1 MLFTTLL
8 VLTGCNGAG
17 PEDTGSPGVLVGIL
31 VTPESV
37 VVPLGGDTQ
46 LTATGLYDDRT
57 SRNITA
63 VVSWSSADSD
73 VATVSEGLDAE
84 GLLSGLS
91 VGETTVIGSMNDIAS
106 VSARITVTDA
116 ELLGLTV
123 EPGELTLEQGSE
135 VQLQAIAA
143 WSDGSRGDAASQ
155 VRWLTADGTVAQIAT
170 GGVLNAAGT
179 GQTDIHA
186 EWDTI
191 SSPQVP
197 VEVLQSAKPD
207 LTITE
212 VEGVSGTDEVTITV
226 TVSNQG
232 TAGAAWYWL
241 DIFLDPSGT
250 PGAEDYGDAYGLVEY
265 TGPGETVT
273 GSFSLPASTG
283 THELAAY
290 VDLVGEVE
298 ESNESNNSWTGNITV
313 DDSTNEGPNISV
325 TYFDWVADET
335 SIYYAVDVTNTGAES
350 VAEFYVDLVIDQT
363 QEPALFSDGDNWVTV
378 TGLDAGETAYADF
391 LVETWCAYCSS
402 WVLADSYDTI
412 LETDETDNIAGP
424 LTVESP

>member
-350 VAEFYVDLVIDQT
+350 VAEFYVDLFIDQT